1 VLREIVGFG
10 AALLLGVLLI
20 TVFPGFF
27 RATLRETARIGL
39 PIGVGALALIV
50 GAFLL
55 VLGILLMFVGVGAGV
70 AGALGIAP
78 ILYVAQIFVGA
89 WLGNRILGETSS
101 PTGAVIGRIALG
113 LLILHIAAPIP
124 VLGELMWLAVALWG
138 TGAVLLG
145 FYQMSR
151 AEPVTL
157 PA

>member
-1 VLREIVGFG
+1 
-10 AALLLGVLLI
+10 LLLGVLLVR
-20 TVFPGFF
+20 VFPGFF
-27 RATLRETARIGL
+27 RATLRETGRIGL

-50 GAFLL
+50 GGFLL

-70 AGALGIAP
+70 AGALGFAP

-89 WLGNRILGETSS
+89 WLGNKILGEASS
-101 PTGAVIGRIALG
+101 PTNAVIGRIALG

-151 AEPVTL
+151 TEPVPL

>member
-1 VLREIVGFG
+1 
-10 AALLLGVLLI
+10 
-20 TVFPGFF
+20 
-27 RATLRETARIGL
+27 
-39 PIGVGALALIV
+39 
-50 GAFLL
+50 
-55 VLGILLMFVGVGAGV
+55 MFVGVGAGV
-70 AGALGIAP
+70 AGALGFAP

-89 WLGNRILGETSS
+89 WLGNKILGEASS
-101 PTGAVIGRIALG
+101 PAGAVIGRIALG

-151 AEPVTL
+151 SEAVPL